1 MIKHICGGL
10 LALVAFAGVAR
21 AEGAAPARDLFKEA
35 PWSVSAGAGAAL
47 FEGDQLMKSTFVL
60 SLKLGYDLS
69 PRWTVEGG
77 LDILPYL
84 PGRSFTDGSPQKANE
99 FSSAWAVRPTVDV
112 LMHLRN
118 TQNARFDPFLSAGAG
133 LVLSDK
139 YLGFGTVTPFGQLG
153 GGLFYH
159 FNDEWALRADYRAA
173 IVADDEDTELNH
185 YITIGANYRF
195 GATPPPRIIM
205 TQAGD
210 LDSDRDGLTDKEER
224 EIGTDP
230 FNPDSD
236 GDGLTD
242 GEEVHGVLQNGKLIK
257 TNPLNPD
264 TDGDGL
270 TDGAEIKVYHTDPT
284 NPDTDGGGV
293 SDGHEVLEDN
303 TNPLDP
309 KDDLM
314 KYTLLLEFDYDKAI
328 IRSGDLGKLDIIT
341 KVLKRDPGA
350 SAKVEG
356 HADKRP
362 RSTHEYNQELS
373 ERRAK
378 AVVDYLVNVGG
389 IKADR
394 LTQKGWSFDKP
405 VVDNTTEAN
414 MQKNRRVEVYIK
426 PTGAVQHDRTGTDN
440 PGAPEKPAVA
450 PATPEVATPAAPAA
464 PEKPATPKPEPGIK

>member
-1 MIKHICGGL
+1 MTKNICGWMT
-10 LALVAFAGVAR
+10 ALVALVGMAGAEGVA
-21 AEGAAPARDLFKEA
+21 PVRDLFKEA
-35 PWSVSAGAGAAL
+35 PWTVSAGAGAAL
-47 FEGDQLMKSTFVL
+47 FEGDQLMKNGPVL

-84 PGRSFTDGSPQKANE
+84 PGRSFTDGSPQKQNE
-99 FSSAWAVRPTVDV
+99 FSSAWAVRPSLDV

-118 TQNARFDPFLSAGAG
+118 TQNPRFDPFLSAGAG
-133 LVLSDK
+133 LVLSST
-139 YLGFGTVTPFGQLG
+139 YLGYGTVTPFAQLG

-159 FNDEWALRADYRAA
+159 LNDEWALRGDYRAA

-185 YITIGANYRF
+185 YLTVGVNYRF
-195 GATPPPRIIM
+195 GATPAPRIVL
-205 TQAGD
+205 TQPGD

-293 SDGHEVLEDN
+293 SDGHEVLEDS

-328 IRSGDLGKLDIIT
+328 IRSGDLGKLDIIR
-341 KVLKRDPGA
+341 KVLMRDPGA
-350 SAKVEG
+350 TAKVEG
-356 HADKRP
+356 HADKRK
-362 RSTHEYNQELS
+362 RSTHEYNQTLS

-378 AVVDYLVNVGG
+378 AVLDYLVNVGG
-389 IKADR
+389 VKADR

-405 VVDNTTEAN
+405 VVENTTEEN

-426 PTGAVQHDRTGTDN
+426 PTGTVQHDRTGTDN
-440 PGAPEKPAVA
+440 PGTVEQPAPVA
-450 PATPEVATPAAPAA
+450 PA
-464 PEKPATPKPEPGIK
+464 KPEPGIK